1 MNLSI
6 QDIENLCYNYL
17 KGNILKYA
25 KISVIIEKAIP
36 PFFLGSQL
44 RGAFGYALKRVVC
57 INPSFKC
64 NECFAKDNCLYYQF
78 YEKKNVYH
86 KYRFDY
92 ELGKSY
98 YDFSIYLFDD
108 SIPKLPY
115 VVSALY
121 QMITKIGF
129 GKDRKT
135 YTKFDMFVNDSHI
148 FKNSEIVL
156 PKNYEKE
163 FKIDTFGPNI
173 LVRFV
178 TPLRMKKNNSFIR
191 SKELELKDLIDSI
204 CKRESKLQENELK
217 KLEFKPKGEIIKRD
231 INFLDLSRYSNRQKT
246 KLKIG
251 GLIGEVEIKD
261 IDEKSYK
268 LLKLGEIVGIG
279 KQTAFGLGKIKV
291 INKS

>member
-1 MNLSI
+1 MKYTKVSI
-6 QDIENLCYNYL
+6 
-17 KGNILKYA
+17 
-25 KISVIIEKAIP
+25 IIKNATP

-64 NECFAKDNCLYYQF
+64 DECFAKDNCLYYQF

-98 YDFSIYLFDD
+98 YDFSLYLFDD
-108 SIPKLPY
+108 TVSKLPY

-121 QMITKIGF
+121 QMIVKIGF

-135 YTKFDMFVNDSHI
+135 YTKFDMFVNDSSI
-148 FKNSEIVL
+148 FKDGEIIL
-156 PKNYEKE
+156 PKNYEKK
-163 FKIDTFGPNI
+163 FKIDTFSPNI
-173 LVRFV
+173 SVRFV
-178 TPLRMKKNNSFIR
+178 TPLRLKKNNHFI
-191 SKELELKDLIDSI
+191 KPEELELKDLINSI
-204 CKRESKLQENELK
+204 YQRKQKLQNMELK
-217 KLEFKPKGEIIKRD
+217 KLDFEPKGD
-231 INFLDLSRYSNRQKT
+231 IVKKELKFVDISRYSNRQKT

-251 GLIGEVEIKD
+251 GLVGEMQMKD

-268 LLKLGEIVGIG
+268 LLKLGEIIGVG
-279 KQTAFGLGKIKV
+279 KQTVFGLGKIRVEDK
-291 INKS
+291 

>member
-1 MNLSI
+1 M
-6 QDIENLCYNYL
+6 
-17 KGNILKYA
+17 KYV

-44 RGAFGYALKRVVC
+44 RGAFGYAIKRVVC

-64 NECFAKDNCLYYQF
+64 DECFAKENCLYYQF
-78 YEKKNVYH
+78 YEEKNVYH

-98 YDFSIYLFDD
+98 YDFSIYLFGDTI
-108 SIPKLPY
+108 SKLPY
-115 VVSALY
+115 VISALY

-135 YTKFDMFVNDSHI
+135 YTKFDMFVNDSSI
-148 FKNSEIVL
+148 FKDNEITL

-163 FKIDTFGPNI
+163 FRIDTFSPNI

-204 CKRESKLQENELK
+204 CKRESKLQDKELK

-231 INFLDLSRYSNRQKT
+231 IKFLDLSRYSNRQKT
-246 KLKIG
+246 KLRIG
-251 GLIGEVEIKD
+251 GLVGEVEIKD